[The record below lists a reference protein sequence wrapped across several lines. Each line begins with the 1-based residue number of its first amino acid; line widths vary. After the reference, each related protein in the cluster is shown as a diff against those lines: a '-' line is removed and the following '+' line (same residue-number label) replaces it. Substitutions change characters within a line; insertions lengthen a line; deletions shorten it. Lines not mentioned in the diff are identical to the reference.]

1 LLVGPAGHGKTSM
14 AQAVAADYGSDLHTI
29 LASGDTKPSEIC
41 AVLREVKHG
50 DVVLGDEGHSL
61 SRDAQQ
67 VLYMALD
74 EWRIPAET
82 KRGIS
87 RSEFESIAQ
96 FTLILATNEP
106 GGIKQALR
114 SRLTRIEFDAYSQRE
129 LKAIAERLAESE
141 RISFSP
147 QAASLLAQ
155 TSQGSPRSIRRRVHN
170 LKHFWSD
177 VTRLTKEHVQT
188 FLRSEGVDELGFT
201 PHQRV
206 YLKSLAAMPKGQSNI
221 ERMAVRLGCDTANI
235 RQEVEPY
242 LIERGLVD
250 PASRLGRGITAKGME
265 IVEGFEQDENES
277 EDAEND

>member
-1 LLVGPAGHGKTSM
+1 M
-14 AQAVAADYGSDLHTI
+14 ARAVAAEYGADLYTI
-29 LASGDTKPSEIC
+29 LSSGDTKPSEIC

-67 VLYMALD
+67 VLYTALD
-74 EWRIPAET
+74 EWRVPAEV

-106 GGIKQALR
+106 GGIKHALR

-129 LKAIAERLAESE
+129 LKAIAERVAEAE
-141 RISFSP
+141 EISFSP
-147 QAASLLAQ
+147 QAANLLAK

-170 LKHFWSD
+170 LRHFWSD
-177 VTRLTKEHVQT
+177 VAHLTKDHVHAYLT
-188 FLRSEGVDELGFT
+188 SEGIDELGFT

-206 YLKSLAAMPKGQSNI
+206 YLESLAAMPKGQSNI
-221 ERMAVRLGCDTANI
+221 ERLAVRLGCDAANV
-235 RQEVEPY
+235 RQEIEPY
-242 LIERGLVD
+242 LIEQGFVD
-250 PASRLGRGITAKGME
+250 PASRLGRSITTQGLEVVDGIKQEA
-265 IVEGFEQDENES
+265 NER
-277 EDAEND
+277 EDTDDD